1 MIPNEENV
9 IEAVRLGDS
18 QAYRILVNG
27 YKDMVYTLC
36 VRMVKDSMYAEELA
50 QDAFLK
56 AFKNIGSYRKESK
69 FSTWLYRIAL
79 NTCLSALRKNK
90 ITEVDLKDHQFESDG
105 NLGIKTLEE
114 KDTSALLKKAI
125 DSLKN
130 EEQIIIQLFYLEEL
144 SIKEIAEV
152 TSLSES
158 NIKVKLHR
166 TKQKLKEL
174 IEEQFPELKKNGVY

>member
-1 MIPNEENV
+1 MVANEDKV
-9 IEAVRLGDS
+9 IEAVRLGDA
-18 QAYRILVNG
+18 QAYRILVDS

-36 VRMVKDSMYAEELA
+36 VRMVKNSMYAEELA

-90 ITEVDLKDHQFESDG
+90 ISEVDIKDEQFESEG

-114 KDTSALLKKAI
+114 EDTSLLLKKAI
-125 DSLKN
+125 ESLKK
-130 EEQIIIQLFYLEEL
+130 EEQIVIQLFFLEEL
-144 SIKEIAEV
+144 SIKEIAEI
-152 TSLSES
+152 TRMSES
-158 NIKVKLHR
+158 NVKVKLHR
-166 TKQKLKEL
+166 TKQKLKE
-174 IEEQFPELKKNGVY
+174 IIQMKFPELDLNSV